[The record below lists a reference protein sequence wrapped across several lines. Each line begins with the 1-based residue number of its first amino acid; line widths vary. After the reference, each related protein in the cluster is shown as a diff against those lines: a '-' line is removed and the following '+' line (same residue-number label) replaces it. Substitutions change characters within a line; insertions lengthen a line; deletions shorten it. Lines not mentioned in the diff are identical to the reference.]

1 MDKFLYF
8 LPWIALGILLF
19 FLFIEVHKRF
29 KFHAVWETVA
39 RKYQEE
45 KEARIL
51 SEAAFIRKY
60 GAIENTSFFYKIDRL
75 LITSGLRRIFPF
87 LSGEVF
93 IGIELLAF
101 TFGILVGIVLAG
113 NLFLAV
119 FLGCV
124 FLVAVYVCVL
134 ALSART
140 YNQIEDSTSI
150 FVSILSN
157 HAKGSSDIITIMQNT
172 HPSLDGPI
180 RSLVSRFLYD
190 AERTGNIDMAFD
202 YMKASVDNR
211 QFQTIVLNL
220 KNCMHYQANYEEVLS
235 QMMGQIA
242 AQLSAREERKN
253 VLFSMKITLVVISI
267 AAIVIVQLIGTGI
280 GVDVKAILTG
290 NAVGQFLLFITGIMY
305 LFVAVKLFVTDK

>member
-1 MDKFLYF
+1 MEMFLHY
-8 LPWIALGILLF
+8 LPWGVLGILLT

-45 KEARIL
+45 KEARML
-51 SEAAFIRKY
+51 SEAAFIAKY
-60 GAIENTSFFYKIDRL
+60 GAIENTSLFYKIDRL
-75 LITSGLRRIFPF
+75 LITSGLRRVIPF

-93 IGIELLAF
+93 IGMLLLAF
-101 TFGILVGIVLAG
+101 TFGIVVGIVFAG
-113 NLFLAV
+113 NIFLAV
-119 FLGCV
+119 FLGCA
-124 FLVAVYVCVL
+124 FAVAIYVCVL

-140 YNQIEDSTSI
+140 YNQIEDGTSI

-172 HPSLDGPI
+172 HKSLDGPI
-180 RSLVSRFLYD
+180 RSLVARFLYD
-190 AERTGNIDMAFD
+190 AERTGNIDVAFD

-253 VLFSMKITLVVISI
+253 VLFSMKVTLVVISI
-267 AAIVIVQLIGTGI
+267 ASLVIVQLIGTGI

-290 NAVGQFLLFITGIMY
+290 NVVGQFLLFITGILY